1 MLVTCW
7 HSVGGWSA
15 TAGHPCVSLHACSGM
30 VSGCVY
36 HSQLSP
42 IDLAHICLCH
52 IVESSNH
59 KVQRHCLFTVSPYI
73 DVTFPFFVADIK
85 FYRKV
90 LAKVLFF
97 YNVKN
102 HLQILNVQSHVL
114 FGLCTETCVK
124 MCKIIGS
131 FHIRSINKI
140 CFLTS
145 WSPISVKLI
154 TAIGYPDFFGDY
166 FFLNLCL
173 CLPKISKKTHEIG
186 VHTIFLM
193 CLSVINRV
201 MLLPSVM
208 FVIWAFDGYIICQI

>member
-1 MLVTCW
+1 MHVQGWYQAVSTTVSFHLLILPISVCVTLW
-7 HSVGGWSA
+7 RAA
-15 TAGHPCVSLHACSGM
+15 TIKFKDTV
-30 VSGCVY
+30 
-36 HSQLSP
+36 
-42 IDLAHICLCH
+42 
-52 IVESSNH
+52 
-59 KVQRHCLFTVSPYI
+59 CLFTVSPYI